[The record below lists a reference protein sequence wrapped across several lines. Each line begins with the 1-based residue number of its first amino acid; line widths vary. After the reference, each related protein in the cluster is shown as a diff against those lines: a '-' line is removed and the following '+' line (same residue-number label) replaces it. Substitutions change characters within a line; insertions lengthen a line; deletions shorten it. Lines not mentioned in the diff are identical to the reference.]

1 MPQSR
6 PNILLI
12 TSDQHRGDAFGFEG
26 CVVKTPHID
35 RLAREGTRFSACLTP
50 NLVCQPARASILTGL
65 LPLTHG
71 AWDNGV
77 DLAPGIGDKGFAG
90 TLGRAGYETA
100 FIGKAHLSTYFTYEP
115 TGTPED
121 LSSTHRY
128 ADDWH
133 GPYQGFDYVE
143 LMLLGHN
150 HWLPQEPP
158 GGMHYERWYY
168 RDGLGQWKNELYSKR
183 LPPLT
188 DAPQTHHSALPPV
201 WHNSTWVGDR
211 VVDFLKRHHDRPFCL
226 WASFPDPHHPFDA
239 PEPWGRM
246 YHPDEIVL
254 PVHRRLDLERRP
266 WWHRVAVEG
275 KPKGPESLQKMRS
288 GFTRIPTQ
296 DDARLR
302 HIIANYYGMISLI
315 DHNVGRIL
323 SALHDLGLADD
334 TLVIF
339 TSDHGEWLGDHGLML
354 KGPMFYEGLARVA
367 LVLRGPGV
375 LSGKVVADPVST
387 IDLFSTFTDYSGLC
401 TQATPHSVSLRP
413 LLGKENAAS
422 RSYARSEW
430 CVSEQRCGQE
440 LMLQCVR
447 TRTHKLTLEQH
458 SGAGELY
465 DLCNDPFELENRF
478 ADAGCRGVRREL
490 EEMIASRPRDMLE
503 PRPRHVGSA

>member
-1 MPQSR
+1 MSSR

-26 CVVKTPHID
+26 SLVRTPHLD
-35 RLAREGTRFSACLTP
+35 RLAAGGTRFTACLTP
-50 NLVCQPARASILTGL
+50 SLVCQPARASILTGL

-71 AWDNGV
+71 VWDNGV
-77 DLAPGIGDKGFAG
+77 DLDPEVGERGFAG
-90 TLGRAGYETA
+90 VLGQAGYDTA
-100 FIGKAHLSTYFTYEP
+100 FIGKAHFATHFTYQP

-128 ADDWH
+128 GDDWH

-150 HWLPQEPP
+150 HWLPQKPP

-168 RDGLGQWKNELYSKR
+168 RDGDGDLKNELYRQR
-183 LPPLT
+183 LAPLT
-188 DAPQTHHSALPPV
+188 DAPQTHNSALPV
-201 WHNSTWVGDR
+201 ESHNSTWVGDR
-211 VVDFLKRHHDRPFCL
+211 TIDFLQRQHDQPFCL

-239 PEPWGRM
+239 PDPWGRM
-246 YHPDEIVL
+246 YDPDEIIL
-254 PVHRRLDLERRP
+254 PVHRTLDLEKRP
-266 WWHRVAVEG
+266 WWHRVALEG

-296 DDARLR
+296 DDAKLR
-302 HIIANYYGMISLI
+302 HIIANYFGMISLI

-323 SALHDLGLADD
+323 AALQDLGLAEN
-334 TLVIF
+334 TLVVF

-354 KGPMFYEGLARVA
+354 KGPMFYESLARVG
-367 LVLRGPGV
+367 LVMSGPGV
-375 LSGKVVADPVST
+375 ACGKVVSDPVST
-387 IDLFSTFTDYSGLC
+387 IDLFSTFTDYAGLGAS
-401 TQATPHSVSLRP
+401 ATAHSTSLRP
-413 LLGKENAAS
+413 VLEGEAKREF
-422 RSYARSEW
+422 ARSEW

-447 TRTHKLTLEQH
+447 TATHKLTLELN

-465 DLCNDPFELENRF
+465 DLRHDPLEMDNRF
-478 ADAGCRGVRREL
+478 DDDACRDVRTAL
-490 EEMIASRPRDMLE
+490 TAMVAARPDDMLE
-503 PRPRHVGSA
+503 HRPGQVGSA